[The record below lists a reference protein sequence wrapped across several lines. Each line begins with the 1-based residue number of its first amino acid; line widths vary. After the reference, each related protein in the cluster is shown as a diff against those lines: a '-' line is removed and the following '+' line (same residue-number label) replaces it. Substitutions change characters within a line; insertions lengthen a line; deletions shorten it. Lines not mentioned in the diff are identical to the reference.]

1 MRTRRERNS
10 AVPASRLRNL
20 WGCVIHGMRIPI
32 FIASSPAARMEV
44 LPGSG
49 EDSIAIAAGSRVK
62 RQAATFLILAVL
74 GVVAVLLSL
83 SWSSVSIPVG
93 QVIAIL
99 AGGEADRGTW
109 ETIVMDIRLPRV
121 LTAILVG
128 TGLGLAG
135 LQMQTVFRNPL
146 ASPFTLGVSSGAS
159 LGVALVILVSP
170 TSAEVFSG
178 VGSGFLDNLGTVAGA
193 AVGAAA
199 VLSIMLAVAS
209 RIRDMVV
216 VLLLG
221 VVMASL
227 VGAIVTILIFFS
239 NEQQTR
245 QFVEWG
251 LGSFSR
257 VRWGE
262 MSFMSAAIGI
272 AVVVAILTTKPL
284 NALLL
289 GENYAQSMGLNVK
302 WARVIIMGSASLM
315 AGAVVAYAGPIG
327 FLGIAIPHIARGIF
341 GTSDHRILVPG
352 SVLVGVT
359 VALACGILAEL
370 PNSSLNLPIN
380 AATALFGGPVAIWV
394 LLKARRGFA
403 L

>member
-1 MRTRRERNS
+1 MSTPDPTISTPART
-10 AVPASRLRNL
+10 VPVQASEQGDL
-20 WGCVIHGMRIPI
+20 PI
-32 FIASSPAARMEV
+32 
-44 LPGSG
+44 
-49 EDSIAIAAGSRVK
+49 DTGSRVR
-62 RQAATFLILAVL
+62 RQLALFALLAILGIAAVIA
-74 GVVAVLLSL
+74 SL

-93 QVIAIL
+93 QVVTIL
-99 AGGEADRGTW
+99 LGGEAEKSSW
-109 ETIVMDIRLPRV
+109 QTIVMDIRLPRV
-121 LTAILVG
+121 LTAMLVG
-128 TGLGLAG
+128 TALGLAG

-178 VGSGFLDNLGTVAGA
+178 LGGSFFTNLGTVAGA
-193 AVGAAA
+193 ALGAAA
-199 VLSIMLAVAS
+199 VLSVMLVVAS
-209 RIRDMVV
+209 RVGDMVV

-221 VVMASL
+221 VVMAAL
-227 VGAIVTILIFFS
+227 IGAVVTILIFFA

-245 QFVEWG
+245 EFVEWG
-251 LGSFSR
+251 LGSFNR

-262 MSFMSAAIGI
+262 MPYMSSSIGVALI
-272 AVVVAILTTKPL
+272 MAVLTIKPL

-289 GENYAQSMGLNVK
+289 GDNYAQSMGLNVK
-302 WARVIIMGSASLM
+302 WARVVIMGSASLM

-327 FLGIAIPHIARGIF
+327 FLGIAIPHIARGVF

-352 SVLVGVT
+352 SLLVGIAI
-359 VALACGILAEL
+359 ALACGILAEL

>member
-1 MRTRRERNS
+1 MSANDPTTSTPTRPG
-10 AVPASRLRNL
+10 PAQESEQGEL
-20 WGCVIHGMRIPI
+20 PI
-32 FIASSPAARMEV
+32 
-44 LPGSG
+44 
-49 EDSIAIAAGSRVK
+49 DTGSRVR
-62 RQAATFLILAVL
+62 RQLAVFALLAIL
-74 GVVAVLLSL
+74 GIAAVMASL

-93 QVIAIL
+93 QVVTIL
-99 AGGEADRGTW
+99 LGGESEKSSW
-109 ETIVMDIRLPRV
+109 QTIVIDIRLPRV
-121 LTAILVG
+121 LTAMLVG
-128 TGLGLAG
+128 TALGLAG

-170 TSAEVFSG
+170 TSAEIFSG
-178 VGSGFLDNLGTVAGA
+178 VGASSLANLGAVAGA
-193 AVGAAA
+193 ALGAAA
-199 VLSIMLAVAS
+199 VLSVMLIVAS
-209 RIRDMVV
+209 RVRDMVV

-221 VVMASL
+221 VVMAAL
-227 VGAIVTILIFFS
+227 IGAVVTILVFFA

-245 QFVEWG
+245 EFVEWG
-251 LGSFSR
+251 LGSFNR

-262 MSFMSAAIGI
+262 IPYMSSSIGVALVM
-272 AVVVAILTTKPL
+272 AVLTIKPL

-289 GENYAQSMGLNVK
+289 GDNYAQSMGLNVK
-302 WARVIIMGSASLM
+302 WARVVIMGSASLM

-327 FLGIAIPHIARGIF
+327 FLGIAIPHIARGVF

-352 SVLVGVT
+352 SILVGIAI
-359 VALACGILAEL
+359 ALACGILAEL

>member
-1 MRTRRERNS
+1 M
-10 AVPASRLRNL
+10 A
-20 WGCVIHGMRIPI
+20 
-32 FIASSPAARMEV
+32 
-44 LPGSG
+44 
-49 EDSIAIAAGSRVK
+49 
-62 RQAATFLILAVL
+62 
-74 GVVAVLLSL
+74 SL
-83 SWSSVSIPVG
+83 SWSSVSIPVD
-93 QVIAIL
+93 QVVTIL
-99 AGGEADRGTW
+99 LGGEAQKGTW

-121 LTAILVG
+121 LTAMLVG
-128 TGLGLAG
+128 TALGLAG

-159 LGVALVILVSP
+159 LGVALVILASP
-170 TSAEVFSG
+170 TSLEVFSG
-178 VGSGFLDNLGTVAGA
+178 IGGSLFANLGTVTGA
-193 AVGAAA
+193 ALGAAA
-199 VLSIMLAVAS
+199 TLSIMLMVAS
-209 RIRDMVV
+209 RVGDMVV

-227 VGAIVTILIFFS
+227 VGAIVTILIFFA

-245 QFVEWG
+245 EFVEWG
-251 LGSFSR
+251 LGSFNR

-262 MSFMSAAIGI
+262 MPFLSSSIGV
-272 AVVVAILTTKPL
+272 AVIMAVLTIKPL

-289 GENYAQSMGLNVK
+289 GDNYARSMGLNVT
-302 WARVIIMGSASLM
+302 WARVVIMGSASLM

-352 SVLVGVT
+352 SILVGIA

-370 PNSSLNLPIN
+370 PSSSLNLPIN
-380 AATALFGGPVAIWV
+380 AATALFGGPVAMWV

>member
-1 MRTRRERNS
+1 MSTPDPTTATPGRPGS
-10 AVPASRLRNL
+10 
-20 WGCVIHGMRIPI
+20 
-32 FIASSPAARMEV
+32 ARMPEQTD
-44 LPGSG
+44 LPIDTGSRARRQLAVFG
-49 EDSIAIAAGSRVK
+49 LLVMLGIAAVT
-62 RQAATFLILAVL
+62 A
-74 GVVAVLLSL
+74 SL
-83 SWSSVSIPVG
+83 SWSSVNIPVD
-93 QVIAIL
+93 QVVTIL
-99 AGGEADRGTW
+99 LGEEAEKNSW
-109 ETIVMDIRLPRV
+109 QIIVMDIRLPRV
-121 LTAILVG
+121 LTAMMVG
-128 TGLGLAG
+128 TALGLAG

-170 TSAEVFSG
+170 ASATIFSG
-178 VGSGFLDNLGTVAGA
+178 VGSSFFTNLGTVAGA
-193 AVGAAA
+193 ALGAAA
-199 VLSIMLAVAS
+199 VLTVMLVVAS
-209 RIRDMVV
+209 RVRDMVV

-227 VGAIVTILIFFS
+227 IGAVVTILIFFA

-245 QFVEWG
+245 EFVEWG
-251 LGSFSR
+251 LGSFNR

-262 MSFMSAAIGI
+262 MPYMSSSIGV
-272 AVVVAILTTKPL
+272 ALLMAILTIKPL

-289 GENYAQSMGLNVK
+289 GDNYAQSMGLNVK
-302 WARVIIMGSASLM
+302 WARVVIMGSASLM

-327 FLGIAIPHIARGIF
+327 FLGIAIPHIARGVF

-352 SVLVGVT
+352 SILVGIAI
-359 VALACGILAEL
+359 ALACGILAEL

>member
-1 MRTRRERNS
+1 MSLPSS
-10 AVPASRLRNL
+10 AAPPPPHPGTTPDAEDGRV
-20 WGCVIHGMRIPI
+20 VIDI
-32 FIASSPAARMEV
+32 
-44 LPGSG
+44 
-49 EDSIAIAAGSRVK
+49 GSRAK
-62 RQAATFLILAVL
+62 RQLAIFVLLAAL
-74 GVVAVLLSL
+74 GIGAVLLSL
-83 SWSSVSIPVG
+83 SWSSVNIPVG
-93 QVIAIL
+93 QVLAIL
-99 AGGEADRGTW
+99 FGGEAEKSSW
-109 ETIVMDIRLPRV
+109 QTIVMDIRLPRV
-121 LTAILVG
+121 LTAMMVG
-128 TGLGLAG
+128 TALGLAG

-170 TSAEVFSG
+170 ASAEIFSG
-178 VGSGFLDNLGTVAGA
+178 VGSGIFNNLGTVAGA
-193 AVGAAA
+193 ALGAAA
-199 VLSIMLAVAS
+199 VLAIMLVVAS
-209 RIRDMVV
+209 RVGDMVV

-227 VGAIVTILIFFS
+227 IGAIVTILIFFA

-245 QFVEWG
+245 EFVEWG
-251 LGSFSR
+251 LGSFNR
-257 VRWGE
+257 VRWDE
-262 MSFMSAAIGI
+262 MPFLSASIGVALVM
-272 AVVVAILTTKPL
+272 AVITTKPL

-289 GENYAQSMGLNVK
+289 GENYAQSMGVNVK
-302 WARVIIMGSASLM
+302 WSRVVIMGSASIM

-352 SVLVGVT
+352 SVLVGV
-359 VALACGILAEL
+359 VIALACGILAEL

-380 AATALFGGPVAIWV
+380 AATALFGGPVAMWV

>member
-1 MRTRRERNS
+1 MQTPRDRNS
-10 AVPASRLRNL
+10 TGPVSWRRNL
-20 WGCVIHGMRIPI
+20 WGCVIHATRIPI
-32 FIASSPAARMEV
+32 FMAAAPARMEN
-44 LPGSG
+44 LPESG
-49 EDSIAIAAGSRVK
+49 EDTIGIAVGSRVK
-62 RQAATFLILAVL
+62 RQMATFLILAVL

-93 QVIAIL
+93 QVLTIL

-170 TSAEVFSG
+170 TSAEIFSG
-178 VGSGFLDNLGTVAGA
+178 VGSSFLDNLGTVAGA

-199 VLSIMLAVAS
+199 ILSIMLAVAS
-209 RIRDMVV
+209 RVRDMVV

-262 MSFMSAAIGI
+262 MPFMAASICM

-341 GTSDHRILVPG
+341 GTSDHRVLVPG

>member
-1 MRTRRERNS
+1 MS
-10 AVPASRLRNL
+10 APDPTTSTPARPGPAQISEQGELPIDTGSRLRRQL
-20 WGCVIHGMRIPI
+20 AVFALLAILG
-32 FIASSPAARMEV
+32 
-44 LPGSG
+44 
-49 EDSIAIAAGSRVK
+49 IAAVT
-62 RQAATFLILAVL
+62 A
-74 GVVAVLLSL
+74 SL

-93 QVIAIL
+93 QVVTIL
-99 AGGEADRGTW
+99 LGGEAEKSSW
-109 ETIVMDIRLPRV
+109 QTIVMDIRLPRV
-121 LTAILVG
+121 LTAMLVG
-128 TGLGLAG
+128 TALGLAG

-159 LGVALVILVSP
+159 LGVALVILVNP
-170 TSAEVFSG
+170 TSPEIFSG
-178 VGSGFLDNLGTVAGA
+178 VGGSFFTNLGTVAGA
-193 AVGAAA
+193 ALGAAA
-199 VLSIMLAVAS
+199 VLSVMLVVAS
-209 RIRDMVV
+209 RVGDMVV

-221 VVMASL
+221 VVMAAL
-227 VGAIVTILIFFS
+227 IGAVVTILIFFA

-251 LGSFSR
+251 LGSFTR

-262 MSFMSAAIGI
+262 MPYMSSSIGLALVM
-272 AVVVAILTTKPL
+272 AVLTIKPL

-289 GENYAQSMGLNVK
+289 GDNYARSMGLNVK
-302 WARVIIMGSASLM
+302 WARVVIMGSASLM

-327 FLGIAIPHIARGIF
+327 FLGIAIPHIARGVF

-352 SVLVGVT
+352 SILVGIAI
-359 VALACGILAEL
+359 ALACGILAEL

>member
-1 MRTRRERNS
+1 MSVPNPTASTPARPES
-10 AVPASRLRNL
+10 AQGAEQDHVP
-20 WGCVIHGMRIPI
+20 V
-32 FIASSPAARMEV
+32 
-44 LPGSG
+44 
-49 EDSIAIAAGSRVK
+49 DAGSHAR
-62 RQAATFLILAVL
+62 RQPVTFACLAVL
-74 GVVAVLLSL
+74 GVIAIMASL
-83 SWSSVSIPVG
+83 SWSSVSIPVD
-93 QVIAIL
+93 QVVTIL
-99 AGGEADRGTW
+99 LGGEAEKSTW

-121 LTAILVG
+121 LTAMLVG
-128 TGLGLAG
+128 TALGLAG

-170 TSAEVFSG
+170 TSLEVFSG
-178 VGSGFLDNLGTVAGA
+178 IGGSLFANLGTVTGA
-193 AVGAAA
+193 ALGAAA
-199 VLSIMLAVAS
+199 TLSIMLMVAS
-209 RIRDMVV
+209 RVGDMVV

-227 VGAIVTILIFFS
+227 IGAIVTILIFFA

-245 QFVEWG
+245 EFVEWG
-251 LGSFSR
+251 LGSFNR

-262 MSFMSAAIGI
+262 MPFLSSSIGV
-272 AVVVAILTTKPL
+272 AVIMAVFTIKPL

-289 GENYAQSMGLNVK
+289 GDNYARSMGLNVT
-302 WARVIIMGSASLM
+302 WARVVIMGSASLM

-352 SVLVGVT
+352 SILVGIG

-370 PNSSLNLPIN
+370 PSSSLNLPIN
-380 AATALFGGPVAIWV
+380 AATALFGGPVAMWV

>member
-1 MRTRRERNS
+1 MS
-10 AVPASRLRNL
+10 APDPTTPTPARLGPAQISEQGEL
-20 WGCVIHGMRIPI
+20 PI
-32 FIASSPAARMEV
+32 
-44 LPGSG
+44 
-49 EDSIAIAAGSRVK
+49 DTGSRVR
-62 RQAATFLILAVL
+62 RQLAVFALLAIL
-74 GVVAVLLSL
+74 GIAAVMASL
-83 SWSSVSIPVG
+83 SWSSVNIPVD
-93 QVIAIL
+93 QVVTIL
-99 AGGEADRGTW
+99 LGGESEKRSW
-109 ETIVMDIRLPRV
+109 QTIVMDIRLPRV
-121 LTAILVG
+121 LTAMLVG
-128 TGLGLAG
+128 TALGLAG

-170 TSAEVFSG
+170 TSARIFSG
-178 VGSGFLDNLGTVAGA
+178 VGGSLLTNLGTVAGA
-193 AVGAAA
+193 ALGAAA
-199 VLSIMLAVAS
+199 VLSVMLIVAS
-209 RIRDMVV
+209 RVRDMVV

-227 VGAIVTILIFFS
+227 IGAVVTILIFFA

-245 QFVEWG
+245 EFVEWG
-251 LGSFSR
+251 LGSFTR

-262 MSFMSAAIGI
+262 MPYMSSSVGVALIM
-272 AVVVAILTTKPL
+272 AVLTIKPL

-289 GENYAQSMGLNVK
+289 GDNYAQSMGLNVK
-302 WARVIIMGSASLM
+302 WARVVIMGSASLM

-327 FLGIAIPHIARGIF
+327 FLGIAIPHIARGVF

-352 SVLVGVT
+352 SILVGIAI
-359 VALACGILAEL
+359 ALACGILAEL

>member
-1 MRTRRERNS
+1 MNVPNSTTSPPTLPESVQDTEHSQVDAGPHARRQ
-10 AVPASRLRNL
+10 L
-20 WGCVIHGMRIPI
+20 
-32 FIASSPAARMEV
+32 
-44 LPGSG
+44 
-49 EDSIAIAAGSRVK
+49 
-62 RQAATFLILAVL
+62 ATFACLAVL
-74 GVVAVLLSL
+74 GVIAIMASL
-83 SWSSVSIPVG
+83 SWSSVSIPVD
-93 QVIAIL
+93 QVVTIL
-99 AGGEADRGTW
+99 LGGEAQKSTW
-109 ETIVMDIRLPRV
+109 GTIVMDIRLPRV
-121 LTAILVG
+121 LTAMLVG
-128 TGLGLAG
+128 TALGLAG

-170 TSAEVFSG
+170 TSLEVFSG
-178 VGSGFLDNLGTVAGA
+178 IGGNLFANLGTVTGA
-193 AVGAAA
+193 ALGAAA
-199 VLSIMLAVAS
+199 TLSIMLMVAS
-209 RIRDMVV
+209 RVGDMVV

-227 VGAIVTILIFFS
+227 IGAIVTILIFFA

-245 QFVEWG
+245 EFVEWG
-251 LGSFSR
+251 LGSFNR

-262 MSFMSAAIGI
+262 MPFLSSSIGV
-272 AVVVAILTTKPL
+272 AVIMAVLTLKPL

-289 GENYAQSMGLNVK
+289 GDNYARSMGLNVT
-302 WARVIIMGSASLM
+302 WARVVIMGSASLM

-352 SVLVGVT
+352 SILVGIG

-370 PNSSLNLPIN
+370 PSSSLNLPIN
-380 AATALFGGPVAIWV
+380 AATALFGGPVAMWV

>member
-1 MRTRRERNS
+1 MNAPDPTTS
-10 AVPASRLRNL
+10 TPAR
-20 WGCVIHGMRIPI
+20 
-32 FIASSPAARMEV
+32 
-44 LPGSG
+44 PGSVQVSEQDELPIDTG
-49 EDSIAIAAGSRVK
+49 SRIQRQLAVFALLVILGIAAVM
-62 RQAATFLILAVL
+62 A
-74 GVVAVLLSL
+74 SL
-83 SWSSVSIPVG
+83 SWSSVSIPVE
-93 QVIAIL
+93 QVVTIL
-99 AGGEADRGTW
+99 LGGEAEKRSW
-109 ETIVMDIRLPRV
+109 QTIVMDIRLPRV
-121 LTAILVG
+121 LTAMLVG
-128 TGLGLAG
+128 TALGLAG

-170 TSAEVFSG
+170 TSAGVFSG
-178 VGSGFLDNLGTVAGA
+178 VGGNFFTNLGTVAGA
-193 AVGAAA
+193 ALGAAA
-199 VLSIMLAVAS
+199 VLSVMLIVAS
-209 RIRDMVV
+209 RVRDMVV

-227 VGAIVTILIFFS
+227 IGAIVTILIFFA
-239 NEQQTR
+239 NEQETR
-245 QFVEWG
+245 EFVEWG
-251 LGSFSR
+251 LGSFTR

-262 MSFMSAAIGI
+262 MPYMSSSIGI
-272 AVVVAILTTKPL
+272 ALILAVLTIKPL

-289 GENYAQSMGLNVK
+289 GDNYAQSMGLNVK
-302 WARVIIMGSASLM
+302 WARVVIMGSASLM

-327 FLGIAIPHIARGIF
+327 FLGIAIPHIARGVF

-352 SVLVGVT
+352 SILVGVAI
-359 VALACGILAEL
+359 ALACGILAEL

>member
-1 MRTRRERNS
+1 MRTPRGRNS
-10 AVPASRLRNL
+10 AGSGSRLRNL

-32 FIASSPAARMEV
+32 FIASSPAARMEI
-44 LPGSG
+44 LPDSG
-49 EDSIAIAAGSRVK
+49 EDSIANAAGSRAK
-62 RQAATFLILAVL
+62 RQVAIFIVLAVL

-83 SWSSVSIPVG
+83 SWSSVGIPVG
-93 QVIAIL
+93 QVLTIL
-99 AGGEADRGTW
+99 VGGEADRGTW

-178 VGSGFLDNLGTVAGA
+178 VGSSFFDNLGTVAGA

-209 RIRDMVV
+209 RVRDMVV

-257 VRWGE
+257 VGGE
-262 MSFMSAAIGI
+262 RCH
-272 AVVVAILTTKPL
+272 TC
-284 NALLL
+284 
-289 GENYAQSMGLNVK
+289 
-302 WARVIIMGSASLM
+302 R
-315 AGAVVAYAGPIG
+315 
-327 FLGIAIPHIARGIF
+327 
-341 GTSDHRILVPG
+341 
-352 SVLVGVT
+352 
-359 VALACGILAEL
+359 L
-370 PNSSLNLPIN
+370 P
-380 AATALFGGPVAIWV
+380 
-394 LLKARRGFA
+394 FA
-403 L
+403 

>member
-1 MRTRRERNS
+1 MSTPDPTTS
-10 AVPASRLRNL
+10 TPAR
-20 WGCVIHGMRIPI
+20 
-32 FIASSPAARMEV
+32 
-44 LPGSG
+44 PGSVQIP
-49 EDSIAIAAGSRVK
+49 EQDELPIDTGSRVQ
-62 RQAATFLILAVL
+62 RQLAVFALLAIL
-74 GVVAVLLSL
+74 GIAAVMASL
-83 SWSSVSIPVG
+83 SWSSVSIPVD
-93 QVIAIL
+93 QVVSIL
-99 AGGEADRGTW
+99 LGGEAEKRSW
-109 ETIVMDIRLPRV
+109 QTIVMDIRLPRV
-121 LTAILVG
+121 LTAMLVG
-128 TGLGLAG
+128 TALGLAG

-170 TSAEVFSG
+170 TSPEIFSG
-178 VGSGFLDNLGTVAGA
+178 VGASFFTNLGTVAGA
-193 AVGAAA
+193 ALGAAA
-199 VLSIMLAVAS
+199 VLSVMLIVAS
-209 RIRDMVV
+209 RVGDMVV

-227 VGAIVTILIFFS
+227 IGAIVTILVFFA
-239 NEQQTR
+239 NEQETR
-245 QFVEWG
+245 EFVEWG
-251 LGSFSR
+251 LGSFNR

-262 MSFMSAAIGI
+262 MPYMSSSIGVALI
-272 AVVVAILTTKPL
+272 LAVLTIKPL

-289 GENYAQSMGLNVK
+289 GDNYAQSMGLNVK
-302 WARVIIMGSASLM
+302 WARVVIMGSASLM

-327 FLGIAIPHIARGIF
+327 FLGIAIPHIARGVF

-352 SVLVGVT
+352 SILVGIAI
-359 VALACGILAEL
+359 ALACGILAEL

>member
-1 MRTRRERNS
+1 MSVPNSTTSPPTQPESVQHPEHSQVDSGSYARRQL
-10 AVPASRLRNL
+10 ATFACLAILGV
-20 WGCVIHGMRIPI
+20 
-32 FIASSPAARMEV
+32 
-44 LPGSG
+44 
-49 EDSIAIAAGSRVK
+49 IAIMA
-62 RQAATFLILAVL
+62 
-74 GVVAVLLSL
+74 SL
-83 SWSSVSIPVG
+83 SWSSVSIPVDE
-93 QVIAIL
+93 VVTIL
-99 AGGEADRGTW
+99 LGGEAQKSTW

-121 LTAILVG
+121 LTAMLVG
-128 TGLGLAG
+128 TALGLAG

-170 TSAEVFSG
+170 TSLEVFSG
-178 VGSGFLDNLGTVAGA
+178 IGGSLFANLGTVTGA
-193 AVGAAA
+193 ALGAAA
-199 VLSIMLAVAS
+199 TLSIMLMVAS
-209 RIRDMVV
+209 RVGDMVV

-227 VGAIVTILIFFS
+227 IGAIVTILIFFA

-245 QFVEWG
+245 EFVEWG
-251 LGSFSR
+251 LGSFNR

-262 MSFMSAAIGI
+262 MPFLSSSIGV
-272 AVVVAILTTKPL
+272 AVIMAVFTLKPL

-289 GENYAQSMGLNVK
+289 GDNYARSMGLNVT
-302 WARVIIMGSASLM
+302 WARVVIMGSASLM

-352 SVLVGVT
+352 SILVGIA

-370 PNSSLNLPIN
+370 PSSSLNLPIN
-380 AATALFGGPVAIWV
+380 AATALFGGPVAMWV

>member
-1 MRTRRERNS
+1 MSLSGSATSAPTQPERMPD
-10 AVPASRLRNL
+10 AGDDRV
-20 WGCVIHGMRIPI
+20 
-32 FIASSPAARMEV
+32 
-44 LPGSG
+44 
-49 EDSIAIAAGSRVK
+49 AIDTGSRAK
-62 RQAATFLILAVL
+62 RQLSIFVLLALL
-74 GVVAVLLSL
+74 GVGAILLSL
-83 SWSSVSIPVG
+83 SWSSVNIPVD
-93 QVIAIL
+93 QVLAIL
-99 AGGEADRGTW
+99 LGGEAEKGSW
-109 ETIVMDIRLPRV
+109 QTIVMDIRLPRV
-121 LTAILVG
+121 LTGMMVG
-128 TGLGLAG
+128 TALGLAG

-170 TSAEVFSG
+170 ASAEIFSG
-178 VGSGFLDNLGTVAGA
+178 VGSGIFNNLGTVAGA
-193 AVGAAA
+193 ALGAAA
-199 VLSIMLAVAS
+199 VLAIMLMVAS
-209 RIRDMVV
+209 RVGDMVV

-227 VGAIVTILIFFS
+227 IGAIVTILIFFA

-245 QFVEWG
+245 EFVEWG
-251 LGSFSR
+251 LGSFNR
-257 VRWGE
+257 VRWDE
-262 MSFMSAAIGI
+262 MPFLSSSIGVALVL
-272 AVVVAILTTKPL
+272 AVVTTKPL

-289 GENYAQSMGLNVK
+289 GESYAQSMGLNVRR
-302 WARVIIMGSASLM
+302 ARVVIMGSASLM

-352 SVLVGVT
+352 SLLVGV
-359 VALACGILAEL
+359 VIALACGILAEL

>member
-1 MRTRRERNS
+1 MNAPDPTTS
-10 AVPASRLRNL
+10 TPAR
-20 WGCVIHGMRIPI
+20 
-32 FIASSPAARMEV
+32 
-44 LPGSG
+44 PGSVQVS
-49 EDSIAIAAGSRVK
+49 EQDELPIDTGSRVR
-62 RQAATFLILAVL
+62 RQLAVFALLAIL
-74 GVVAVLLSL
+74 GIAAVMASL
-83 SWSSVSIPVG
+83 SWSSVSIPVE
-93 QVIAIL
+93 QVVTIL
-99 AGGEADRGTW
+99 LGGEAEKRSW
-109 ETIVMDIRLPRV
+109 QTIVMDIRLPRV
-121 LTAILVG
+121 LTAMLVG
-128 TGLGLAG
+128 TALGLAG

-170 TSAEVFSG
+170 TSAGVFSG
-178 VGSGFLDNLGTVAGA
+178 VGGSFFTNLGTVAGA
-193 AVGAAA
+193 ALGAAA
-199 VLSIMLAVAS
+199 VLSVMLIVAS
-209 RIRDMVV
+209 RVKDMVV

-227 VGAIVTILIFFS
+227 IGAIVTILIFFA
-239 NEQQTR
+239 NEQETR
-245 QFVEWG
+245 EFVEWG
-251 LGSFSR
+251 LGSFTR

-262 MSFMSAAIGI
+262 MPYMSSSIGI
-272 AVVVAILTTKPL
+272 ALILAVLTIKPL

-289 GENYAQSMGLNVK
+289 GDNYAQSMGLNVK
-302 WARVIIMGSASLM
+302 WARVVIMGSASLM

-327 FLGIAIPHIARGIF
+327 FLGIAIPHIARGVF

-352 SVLVGVT
+352 SILVGVAI
-359 VALACGILAEL
+359 ALACGILAEL

>member
-1 MRTRRERNS
+1 M
-10 AVPASRLRNL
+10 
-20 WGCVIHGMRIPI
+20 
-32 FIASSPAARMEV
+32 SSPSSTTSTPAGAEPV
-44 LPGSG
+44 QASEQDDLTT
-49 EDSIAIAAGSRVK
+49 DTGSRAK
-62 RQAATFLILAVL
+62 RQAAIFLVLAILGAASVM
-74 GVVAVLLSL
+74 ASL
-83 SWSSVSIPVG
+83 SWSSVSIPVD
-93 QVIAIL
+93 QVVSIL
-99 AGGEADRGTW
+99 LGGEAEKSSW
-109 ETIVMDIRLPRV
+109 QTIVMDIRLPRV
-121 LTAILVG
+121 LTAMLVG
-128 TGLGLAG
+128 TALGLAG

-170 TSAEVFSG
+170 TSAEIFSG
-178 VGSGFLDNLGTVAGA
+178 VGSSLFTNLGTVAGA
-193 AVGAAA
+193 ALGAAA
-199 VLSIMLAVAS
+199 VLSVMLVVAS
-209 RIRDMVV
+209 RVRDMVV

-227 VGAIVTILIFFS
+227 IGAIVTILIFFA

-245 QFVEWG
+245 EFVEWG
-251 LGSFSR
+251 LGSFNR

-262 MSFMSAAIGI
+262 MPYMSFSILLALIL
-272 AVVVAILTTKPL
+272 AVLTIKPL

-289 GENYAQSMGLNVK
+289 GDNYAQSMGLNVK
-302 WARVIIMGSASLM
+302 WARVVIMGSASIM

-327 FLGIAIPHIARGIF
+327 FLGIAIPHIARGVF

-352 SVLVGVT
+352 SILAGIVI
-359 VALACGILAEL
+359 ALACGILAEL

>member
-1 MRTRRERNS
+1 MS
-10 AVPASRLRNL
+10 APSPTSSTPARPEPVQMPEQ
-20 WGCVIHGMRIPI
+20 GDV
-32 FIASSPAARMEV
+32 
-44 LPGSG
+44 
-49 EDSIAIAAGSRVK
+49 SIDTGSRVQ
-62 RQAATFLILAVL
+62 RQLAVFLVLAIL
-74 GVVAVLLSL
+74 GVTAVMASL
-83 SWSSVSIPVG
+83 SWSSVNIPVG
-93 QVIAIL
+93 QVVTIL
-99 AGGEADRGTW
+99 LGGEAGKSSW
-109 ETIVMDIRLPRV
+109 QTIVMDIRLPRV
-121 LTAILVG
+121 LTAMLVG
-128 TGLGLAG
+128 TALGLAG

-170 TSAEVFSG
+170 TSAEIFSG
-178 VGSGFLDNLGTVAGA
+178 VGSGLFDNLGTVAGA
-193 AVGAAA
+193 ALGAAA
-199 VLSIMLAVAS
+199 VLAIMLVVAS
-209 RIRDMVV
+209 RVGDMVV

-227 VGAIVTILIFFS
+227 IGAIVTILIFFA

-245 QFVEWG
+245 EFVEWG
-251 LGSFSR
+251 LGSFNR

-262 MSFMSAAIGI
+262 MTYMSS
-272 AVVVAILTTKPL
+272 AVAVALAMAVFTIKPL

-289 GENYAQSMGLNVK
+289 GDNYARSMGLNVK
-302 WARVIIMGSASLM
+302 WARVVIMGSASIM

-327 FLGIAIPHIARGIF
+327 FLGIAIPHIARGVF

-352 SVLVGVT
+352 SILVGIVI
-359 VALACGILAEL
+359 ALACGILAEL

>member
-1 MRTRRERNS
+1 MNTPSPTTSTPTRPGNVQASEQGDLSFDTGSRTKRQL
-10 AVPASRLRNL
+10 A
-20 WGCVIHGMRIPI
+20 I
-32 FIASSPAARMEV
+32 FALLAI
-44 LPGSG
+44 LG
-49 EDSIAIAAGSRVK
+49 IAAVM
-62 RQAATFLILAVL
+62 A
-74 GVVAVLLSL
+74 SL
-83 SWSSVSIPVG
+83 SWSSVSIPVDQVVTILLG
-93 QVIAIL
+93 Q
-99 AGGEADRGTW
+99 EAQKSSW
-109 ETIVMDIRLPRV
+109 QTIVMDIRLPRV
-121 LTAILVG
+121 LTAMLVG
-128 TGLGLAG
+128 TALGLAG

-178 VGSGFLDNLGTVAGA
+178 VGSSFFTNLGTVAGA
-193 AVGAAA
+193 ALGAAA
-199 VLSIMLAVAS
+199 VLSVMLVVAS
-209 RIRDMVV
+209 RVMDMVV

-227 VGAIVTILIFFS
+227 IGAIVTILVFFA

-245 QFVEWG
+245 EFVEWG
-251 LGSFSR
+251 LGSFNR

-262 MSFMSAAIGI
+262 MPYMSSSVGI
-272 AVVVAILTTKPL
+272 ALIMAVLTIKPL

-289 GENYAQSMGLNVK
+289 GDNYAQSMGLNVK
-302 WARVIIMGSASLM
+302 WARVVIMGSASLM

-327 FLGIAIPHIARGIF
+327 FLGIAIPHIARGVF

-352 SVLVGVT
+352 SILVGIGI
-359 VALACGILAEL
+359 ALACGILAEL

>member
-1 MRTRRERNS
+1 MS
-10 AVPASRLRNL
+10 APNPTTSTPAQ
-20 WGCVIHGMRIPI
+20 
-32 FIASSPAARMEV
+32 
-44 LPGSG
+44 PGSVQMP
-49 EDSIAIAAGSRVK
+49 DQTHLPIDAGSRAK
-62 RQAATFLILAVL
+62 RQLATFGLLAVL
-74 GVVAVLLSL
+74 GIAAVMASL
-83 SWSSVSIPVG
+83 SWSSVNIPVD
-93 QVIAIL
+93 QVVTIL
-99 AGGEADRGTW
+99 LGGEAEKSSW
-109 ETIVMDIRLPRV
+109 QTIVMDIRLPRV
-121 LTAILVG
+121 LTAMMVG
-128 TGLGLAG
+128 TALGLAG

-170 TSAEVFSG
+170 ASAEIFSG
-178 VGSGFLDNLGTVAGA
+178 VGGSFFTNLGTVAGA
-193 AVGAAA
+193 ALGAAA
-199 VLSIMLAVAS
+199 VLAVMLVVAS
-209 RIRDMVV
+209 RVRDMVV

-227 VGAIVTILIFFS
+227 IGAVVTILIFFA

-245 QFVEWG
+245 EFVEWG
-251 LGSFSR
+251 LGSFNR

-262 MSFMSAAIGI
+262 MPYMSSSIGVALMM
-272 AVVVAILTTKPL
+272 AVLTIKPL

-289 GENYAQSMGLNVK
+289 GDNYAQSMGLNVK
-302 WARVIIMGSASLM
+302 WARVVIMGSASLM

-327 FLGIAIPHIARGIF
+327 FLGIAIPHIARGVF

-352 SVLVGVT
+352 SILVGIAI
-359 VALACGILAEL
+359 ALACGILAEL

>member
-1 MRTRRERNS
+1 MARRRPPRRDSGRMSAPKPTTSTPARPEPVQASEQGRLPIDTGSRTKRQL
-10 AVPASRLRNL
+10 A
-20 WGCVIHGMRIPI
+20 I
-32 FIASSPAARMEV
+32 FALLAI
-44 LPGSG
+44 LG
-49 EDSIAIAAGSRVK
+49 IAAVM
-62 RQAATFLILAVL
+62 T
-74 GVVAVLLSL
+74 SL
-83 SWSSVSIPVG
+83 SWSSVSIPVE
-93 QVIAIL
+93 QVVTVLI
-99 AGGEADRGTW
+99 GGEAEKSSW
-109 ETIVMDIRLPRV
+109 QTIVMDIRVPRV
-121 LTAILVG
+121 LTAMMVG
-128 TGLGLAG
+128 TALGLAG

-170 TSAEVFSG
+170 TSADIFSG
-178 VGSGFLDNLGTVAGA
+178 VGGSFFTNLGTVAGA
-193 AVGAAA
+193 ALGAAA
-199 VLSIMLAVAS
+199 VLSVMLVVAS
-209 RIRDMVV
+209 RVRDMVV

-221 VVMASL
+221 VVMAAL
-227 VGAIVTILIFFS
+227 IGAVVTILIFFA

-245 QFVEWG
+245 EFVEWG
-251 LGSFSR
+251 LGSFNR

-262 MSFMSAAIGI
+262 MPYMSSSIGVALI
-272 AVVVAILTTKPL
+272 LAVLTIKPL

-289 GENYAQSMGLNVK
+289 GDNYARSMGLNVK
-302 WARVIIMGSASLM
+302 WARVVIMGSASLM

-327 FLGIAIPHIARGIF
+327 FLGIAIPHIARGVF

-352 SVLVGVT
+352 SVLVGIAI
-359 VALACGILAEL
+359 ALACGILAEL

>member
-1 MRTRRERNS
+1 MNVPESTTSTPSRTETVQDAEHGYVQVDAGAHTRRQL
-10 AVPASRLRNL
+10 V
-20 WGCVIHGMRIPI
+20 
-32 FIASSPAARMEV
+32 
-44 LPGSG
+44 
-49 EDSIAIAAGSRVK
+49 
-62 RQAATFLILAVL
+62 TFACLLILGVIAVL
-74 GVVAVLLSL
+74 VSL
-83 SWSSVSIPVG
+83 SWSSVGIPVD
-93 QVIAIL
+93 QVVTIL
-99 AGGEADRGTW
+99 LGGEAQKSTW
-109 ETIVMDIRLPRV
+109 EIIVMDIRLPRV
-121 LTAILVG
+121 LTAMLVG
-128 TGLGLAG
+128 TALGLAG

-170 TSAEVFSG
+170 TSAEIFSG
-178 VGSGFLDNLGTVAGA
+178 VGGSFFTNLGTVAGA
-193 AVGAAA
+193 ALGAAA
-199 VLSIMLAVAS
+199 TLSIMLIVAS
-209 RIRDMVV
+209 RVGDMVV

-227 VGAIVTILIFFS
+227 IGAIVTILIFFA

-245 QFVEWG
+245 EFVEWG
-251 LGSFSR
+251 LGSFNR

-262 MSFMSAAIGI
+262 MPFLSSSIGV
-272 AVVVAILTTKPL
+272 AVILAVFTLKPL

-289 GENYAQSMGLNVK
+289 GDNYARSMGLNVK

-315 AGAVVAYAGPIG
+315 AGSVVAYAGPIG

-341 GTSDHRILVPG
+341 GTSDHRILIPG
-352 SVLVGVT
+352 SILVGIA

-370 PNSSLNLPIN
+370 PSSSLNLPIN
-380 AATALFGGPVAIWV
+380 AATALFGGPVAMWV

>member
-1 MRTRRERNS
+1 MNVSESTTSTPSRPETVQDAEQGYVQVDTGTHARRQLVTF
-10 AVPASRLRNL
+10 ACLLILGV
-20 WGCVIHGMRIPI
+20 
-32 FIASSPAARMEV
+32 
-44 LPGSG
+44 
-49 EDSIAIAAGSRVK
+49 IAI
-62 RQAATFLILAVL
+62 LA
-74 GVVAVLLSL
+74 SL
-83 SWSSVSIPVG
+83 SWSSVGIPVD
-93 QVIAIL
+93 QVVTIL
-99 AGGEADRGTW
+99 LGGEAQKSTW

-121 LTAILVG
+121 LTAMLVG
-128 TGLGLAG
+128 TALGLAG

-170 TSAEVFSG
+170 TSAEIFSG
-178 VGSGFLDNLGTVAGA
+178 VGGSFFTNLGTVAGA
-193 AVGAAA
+193 ALGAAA
-199 VLSIMLAVAS
+199 TLSIMLMVAS
-209 RIRDMVV
+209 RVADMVV

-227 VGAIVTILIFFS
+227 IGAIVTILIFFA

-245 QFVEWG
+245 EFVEWG
-251 LGSFSR
+251 LGSFNR

-262 MSFMSAAIGI
+262 MPFLSSSIGV
-272 AVVVAILTTKPL
+272 AVILAVFTLKPL

-289 GENYAQSMGLNVK
+289 GDNYARSMGLNVK

-315 AGAVVAYAGPIG
+315 AGSVVAYAGPIG

-341 GTSDHRILVPG
+341 GTSDHRVLVPG
-352 SVLVGVT
+352 SILVGIA

-370 PNSSLNLPIN
+370 PSSSLNLPIN
-380 AATALFGGPVAIWV
+380 AATALFGGPVAMWV

>member
-1 MRTRRERNS
+1 MNVSESTTSTPSRPETVQDAEQDYVQVDTGTHARRQLVTF
-10 AVPASRLRNL
+10 ACLLILGV
-20 WGCVIHGMRIPI
+20 
-32 FIASSPAARMEV
+32 
-44 LPGSG
+44 
-49 EDSIAIAAGSRVK
+49 IAI
-62 RQAATFLILAVL
+62 LA
-74 GVVAVLLSL
+74 SL
-83 SWSSVSIPVG
+83 SWSSVGIPVD
-93 QVIAIL
+93 QVVTIL
-99 AGGEADRGTW
+99 LGGEAQKSTW

-121 LTAILVG
+121 LTAMLVG
-128 TGLGLAG
+128 TALGLAG

-170 TSAEVFSG
+170 TSAEIFSG
-178 VGSGFLDNLGTVAGA
+178 VGGSFFTNLGTVAGA
-193 AVGAAA
+193 ALGAAA
-199 VLSIMLAVAS
+199 TLSIMLMVAS
-209 RIRDMVV
+209 RVGDMVV

-227 VGAIVTILIFFS
+227 IGAIVTILIFFA

-245 QFVEWG
+245 EFVEWG
-251 LGSFSR
+251 LGSFNR

-262 MSFMSAAIGI
+262 MPFLSSSIGV
-272 AVVVAILTTKPL
+272 AVILAVFTLKPL

-289 GENYAQSMGLNVK
+289 GDNYARSMGLNVK

-315 AGAVVAYAGPIG
+315 AGSVVAYAGPIG

-341 GTSDHRILVPG
+341 GTSDHRVLVPG
-352 SVLVGVT
+352 SILVGIA

-370 PNSSLNLPIN
+370 PSSSLNLPIN
-380 AATALFGGPVAIWV
+380 AATALFGGPVAMWV

>member
-1 MRTRRERNS
+1 MSIPGPPTS
-10 AVPASRLRNL
+10 LPAQPAS
-20 WGCVIHGMRIPI
+20 IPD
-32 FIASSPAARMEV
+32 S
-44 LPGSG
+44 
-49 EDSIAIAAGSRVK
+49 EDAGHSIDTGSRVR
-62 RQAATFLILAVL
+62 RQIVVFALLAAL
-74 GVVAVLLSL
+74 GVGAIMLSL
-83 SWSSVSIPVG
+83 SWSSVNIPVD
-93 QVIAIL
+93 QVIAVL
-99 AGGEADRGTW
+99 LGREVQKSTW

-170 TSAEVFSG
+170 TSAEIFSG
-178 VGSGFLDNLGTVAGA
+178 VGSGFFNNLGTVAGA
-193 AVGAAA
+193 ALGSAA
-199 VLSIMLAVAS
+199 VLAIMLAVAS
-209 RIRDMVV
+209 RVGDMIV

-227 VGAIVTILIFFS
+227 IGAIVTILIFFS

-245 QFVEWG
+245 EFVEWG
-251 LGSFSR
+251 LGSFNR
-257 VRWGE
+257 VRWDE
-262 MSFMSAAIGI
+262 MPFLSASIGVALVLAAI
-272 AVVVAILTTKPL
+272 TTKPL

-289 GENYAQSMGLNVK
+289 GENYARSMGLNVK
-302 WARVIIMGSASLM
+302 WARVVIMGSASLM

-327 FLGIAIPHIARGIF
+327 FLGIAIPHIARGVF
-341 GTSDHRILVPG
+341 GTSDHRVLVPG
-352 SVLVGVT
+352 SVLVGIA

-370 PNSSLNLPIN
+370 PSSSLNLPIN
-380 AATALFGGPVAIWV
+380 AATALFGGPVAMWV
-394 LLKARRGFA
+394 LLRARRGFA

>member
-1 MRTRRERNS
+1 MNVSESTTSTPSRPETVQDAEQGYVQVDTGTHARRQLVTF
-10 AVPASRLRNL
+10 ACLLILGV
-20 WGCVIHGMRIPI
+20 
-32 FIASSPAARMEV
+32 
-44 LPGSG
+44 
-49 EDSIAIAAGSRVK
+49 IAI
-62 RQAATFLILAVL
+62 LA
-74 GVVAVLLSL
+74 SL
-83 SWSSVSIPVG
+83 SWSSVGIPVD
-93 QVIAIL
+93 QVVTIL
-99 AGGEADRGTW
+99 LGGEAQKSTW

-121 LTAILVG
+121 LTAMLVG
-128 TGLGLAG
+128 TALGLAG

-170 TSAEVFSG
+170 TSAEIFSG
-178 VGSGFLDNLGTVAGA
+178 VGGGFFTNLGTVAGA
-193 AVGAAA
+193 ALGAAA
-199 VLSIMLAVAS
+199 TLSIMLMVAS
-209 RIRDMVV
+209 RVGDMVV

-227 VGAIVTILIFFS
+227 IGAIVTILIFFA

-245 QFVEWG
+245 EFVEWG
-251 LGSFSR
+251 LGSFNR

-262 MSFMSAAIGI
+262 MPFLSSSIGV
-272 AVVVAILTTKPL
+272 AVILAVFTLKPL

-289 GENYAQSMGLNVK
+289 GDNYARSMGLNVK

-315 AGAVVAYAGPIG
+315 AGSVVAYAGPIG

-341 GTSDHRILVPG
+341 GTSDHRVLVPG
-352 SVLVGVT
+352 SILVGIA

-370 PNSSLNLPIN
+370 PSSSLNLPIN
-380 AATALFGGPVAIWV
+380 AATALFGGPVAMWV

>member
-1 MRTRRERNS
+1 MSAPNS
-10 AVPASRLRNL
+10 TTS
-20 WGCVIHGMRIPI
+20 IPI
-32 FIASSPAARMEV
+32 RPENVQDAEQDQV
-44 LPGSG
+44 QV
-49 EDSIAIAAGSRVK
+49 DAGSHAR
-62 RQAATFLILAVL
+62 RQTATFACLAVL
-74 GVVAVLLSL
+74 GVVAIMASL
-83 SWSSVSIPVG
+83 SWSSVSIPVD
-93 QVIAIL
+93 QVVTIL
-99 AGGEADRGTW
+99 LGREAQKSTW

-121 LTAILVG
+121 LTAMLVG
-128 TGLGLAG
+128 TALGLAG

-170 TSAEVFSG
+170 TSLEVFSG
-178 VGSGFLDNLGTVAGA
+178 VGSSLFANLGTVTGA
-193 AVGAAA
+193 ALGAAA
-199 VLSIMLAVAS
+199 TLSIMLMVAS
-209 RIRDMVV
+209 RVGDMVV

-227 VGAIVTILIFFS
+227 IGAIVTILIFFA

-245 QFVEWG
+245 EFVEWG
-251 LGSFSR
+251 LGSFNR

-262 MSFMSAAIGI
+262 MPFLSSSIGV
-272 AVVVAILTTKPL
+272 AVIMAVLTIKPL

-289 GENYAQSMGLNVK
+289 GDNYARSMGLNVT

-352 SVLVGVT
+352 SILVGIA

-370 PNSSLNLPIN
+370 PSSSLNLPIN
-380 AATALFGGPVAIWV
+380 AATALFGGPVAMWV

>member
-1 MRTRRERNS
+1 MSVRNS
-10 AVPASRLRNL
+10 TTSTPTRPESVQDAEQDYIQVDT
-20 WGCVIHGMRIPI
+20 
-32 FIASSPAARMEV
+32 
-44 LPGSG
+44 GSHAKRQLTTFACLAILG
-49 EDSIAIAAGSRVK
+49 VIAI
-62 RQAATFLILAVL
+62 LA
-74 GVVAVLLSL
+74 SL
-83 SWSSVSIPVG
+83 SWSSVGIPVD
-93 QVIAIL
+93 QVVTIL
-99 AGGEADRGTW
+99 FGGEAQKGTW

-121 LTAILVG
+121 LTAMLVG
-128 TGLGLAG
+128 TALGLAG

-170 TSAEVFSG
+170 TSAEIFSG
-178 VGSGFLDNLGTVAGA
+178 VGGSFFTNLGTVAGA
-193 AVGAAA
+193 ALGAAA
-199 VLSIMLAVAS
+199 TLSIMLMVAS
-209 RIRDMVV
+209 RVGDMVV

-227 VGAIVTILIFFS
+227 IGAIVTILIFFA

-245 QFVEWG
+245 EFVEWG
-251 LGSFSR
+251 LGSFNR

-262 MSFMSAAIGI
+262 MPFLSASVGV
-272 AVVVAILTTKPL
+272 AVIMAVFTIKPL

-289 GENYAQSMGLNVK
+289 GDNYARSMGLNVK

-341 GTSDHRILVPG
+341 GTSDHRVLVPG
-352 SVLVGVT
+352 SILVGIG

-370 PNSSLNLPIN
+370 PSSSLNLPIN
-380 AATALFGGPVAIWV
+380 AATALFGGPVAMWV

>member
-1 MRTRRERNS
+1 MAAER
-10 AVPASRLRNL
+10 LDNL
-20 WGCVIHGMRIPI
+20 PETEENEL
-32 FIASSPAARMEV
+32 A
-44 LPGSG
+44 L
-49 EDSIAIAAGSRVK
+49 AAGSRAR
-62 RQAATFLILAVL
+62 RQAAIFVILAAL
-74 GVVAVLLSL
+74 GIASVLLSL

-93 QVIAIL
+93 QVLTIL
-99 AGGEADRGTW
+99 MGGEAERSTW

-170 TSAEVFSG
+170 ATADVFTG
-178 VGSGFLDNLGTVAGA
+178 LGSNFFDNLGTVAGA
-193 AVGAAA
+193 ALGAAG
-199 VLSIMLAVAS
+199 VLAIMLAVAS
-209 RIRDMVV
+209 RVKDMVV

-245 QFVEWG
+245 EFVEWG

-262 MSFMSAAIGI
+262 MPFMSAAICL
-272 AVVVAILTTKPL
+272 AVAVAVLTTKPL

-302 WARVIIMGSASLM
+302 WARIVILGSASLM

>member
-1 MRTRRERNS
+1 MSAPNSTTSTTTGFGPVQDSEQDHVPVGVGSQARRQT
-10 AVPASRLRNL
+10 V
-20 WGCVIHGMRIPI
+20 
-32 FIASSPAARMEV
+32 
-44 LPGSG
+44 
-49 EDSIAIAAGSRVK
+49 
-62 RQAATFLILAVL
+62 TFACLAVL
-74 GVVAVLLSL
+74 GVVAIMASL
-83 SWSSVSIPVG
+83 SWSSVSIPVD
-93 QVIAIL
+93 QVVTIL
-99 AGGEADRGTW
+99 LGGEAQKGTW

-121 LTAILVG
+121 LTAMLVG
-128 TGLGLAG
+128 TALGLAG

-159 LGVALVILVSP
+159 LGVALVILASP
-170 TSAEVFSG
+170 TLLEVFSG
-178 VGSGFLDNLGTVAGA
+178 IGGSLFANLGTVTGA
-193 AVGAAA
+193 ALGAAA
-199 VLSIMLAVAS
+199 MLSIMLMVAS
-209 RIRDMVV
+209 RVGDMVV

-227 VGAIVTILIFFS
+227 VGAIVTILIFFA

-245 QFVEWG
+245 EFVEWG
-251 LGSFSR
+251 LGSFNR

-262 MSFMSAAIGI
+262 MPFLSSSIGV
-272 AVVVAILTTKPL
+272 AVIMAVLTIKPL

-289 GENYAQSMGLNVK
+289 GDNYARSMGLNVT
-302 WARVIIMGSASLM
+302 WARVVIMGSASLM

-352 SVLVGVT
+352 SILVGIA

-370 PNSSLNLPIN
+370 PSSSLNLPIN
-380 AATALFGGPVAIWV
+380 AATALFGGPVAMWV

>member
-1 MRTRRERNS
+1 M
-10 AVPASRLRNL
+10 
-20 WGCVIHGMRIPI
+20 
-32 FIASSPAARMEV
+32 SSPSSTTSTPTRAEPVQASKQDD
-44 LPGSG
+44 LTI
-49 EDSIAIAAGSRVK
+49 DTGSRAK
-62 RQAATFLILAVL
+62 RQTAIFVFLAFL
-74 GVVAVLLSL
+74 GTASVMASL
-83 SWSSVSIPVG
+83 SWSSVSIPVDE
-93 QVIAIL
+93 VVTIL
-99 AGGEADRGTW
+99 VGGEAEKSSW
-109 ETIVMDIRLPRV
+109 QTIVMDIRLPRV
-121 LTAILVG
+121 LTAMLVG
-128 TGLGLAG
+128 TALGLAG

-170 TSAEVFSG
+170 TSAEIFSG
-178 VGSGFLDNLGTVAGA
+178 VGSSLFTNLGTVAGA

-199 VLSIMLAVAS
+199 VLSVMLVVAS
-209 RIRDMVV
+209 RVRDMVV

-227 VGAIVTILIFFS
+227 IGAIVTILIFFA

-245 QFVEWG
+245 EFVEWG
-251 LGSFSR
+251 LGSFNR

-262 MSFMSAAIGI
+262 MPYMSSSI
-272 AVVVAILTTKPL
+272 AVALILAVLTIKPL

-289 GENYAQSMGLNVK
+289 GDNYAQSMGLNVK
-302 WARVIIMGSASLM
+302 WARVVIMGSASIM

-327 FLGIAIPHIARGIF
+327 FLGIAIPHIARGVF

-352 SVLVGVT
+352 SILAGIVI
-359 VALACGILAEL
+359 ALACGILAEL

>member
-1 MRTRRERNS
+1 MNVPNPTTSTPTRPES
-10 AVPASRLRNL
+10 AQDAEQVGLQ
-20 WGCVIHGMRIPI
+20 VD
-32 FIASSPAARMEV
+32 V
-44 LPGSG
+44 GSH
-49 EDSIAIAAGSRVK
+49 AG
-62 RQAATFLILAVL
+62 RQTATFACLAVL
-74 GVVAVLLSL
+74 GVIAILVSL
-83 SWSSVSIPVG
+83 SWSSVGIPVD
-93 QVIAIL
+93 QVVTIL
-99 AGGEADRGTW
+99 LGGEAQKGTW

-121 LTAILVG
+121 LTAMLVG
-128 TGLGLAG
+128 TALGLAG

-170 TSAEVFSG
+170 TSAEIFSG
-178 VGSGFLDNLGTVAGA
+178 VGGSFFTNLGTVAGA
-193 AVGAAA
+193 ALGAAA
-199 VLSIMLAVAS
+199 MLSIMLMVAS
-209 RIRDMVV
+209 RVGDMVV

-227 VGAIVTILIFFS
+227 IGAIVTILIFFA

-245 QFVEWG
+245 EFVEWG
-251 LGSFSR
+251 LGSFNR

-262 MSFMSAAIGI
+262 MPFLSSSIGVAAIL
-272 AVVVAILTTKPL
+272 AVFTIKPL

-289 GENYAQSMGLNVK
+289 GDNYARSMGLNVK

-341 GTSDHRILVPG
+341 GTSDHRVLVPG
-352 SVLVGVT
+352 SILVGIA

-370 PNSSLNLPIN
+370 PSSSLNLPIN
-380 AATALFGGPVAIWV
+380 AATALFGGPVAMWV